1 VTGVTIWLA
10 RSERSAAQGE
20 ERRPVRQA
28 GLVHAQREGIKSPRS
43 PGTGT
48 GRCRMNAG
56 IAGLTWL
63 FGTAMKA
70 QP

>member
-1 VTGVTIWLA
+1 V
-10 RSERSAAQGE
+10 SASPASSSS
-20 ERRPVRQA
+20 
-28 GLVHAQREGIKSPRS
+28 GLVVHAQREGIKSPRS